1 MLTIWG
7 KKQRALCD
15 GIARRDF
22 LRVGAL
28 GLGGLTL
35 ADLLRYRAA
44 GAEAG
49 RTSNVGSH
57 RAVIMIYLCG
67 APSHQDTYD
76 LKPDAPAEYRG
87 EFRPIR
93 TNVPGID
100 ICELMPLQARIADKL
115 AIIRNMRALATDT
128 HMPDELLCGFP
139 WGPEGGPRSL
149 RMCTRPTFGS
159 VVSRLRPAN
168 GSNLP
173 PYVTLDMAVM
183 PHGYRRPLGL
193 EPAFLG
199 LAHQPFDPS
208 TTGGLANL
216 GLSDGMT
223 LERLGDRRQ
232 LLSTFDAMPRSL
244 EYSEGTLAGM
254 DRFQAQAMEI
264 VSSPRVRDAFD
275 IEREP
280 ETIRRTYGPLTRF
293 LQARRLVEAGVS
305 VVTVLAPGYWDTHGN
320 NFGTLRQLLPVLD
333 RGIFALVSDLHQRGL
348 DQDVAVV
355 VWGEYGRTPRIN
367 ANAGRDHWPQSMF
380 ALVAGGG
387 FRMGQV
393 IGATTSRAERPV
405 GAGYVP
411 QNLLATLYRHIFA
424 IDPATTLPDH
434 TGRPIYLLDER
445 ETIQELS

>member
-7 KKQRALCD
+7 KKQKPLCD

-35 ADLLRYRAA
+35 ADLLRCRAA
-44 GAEAG
+44 GAEAS
-49 RTSNVGSH
+49 RSSH
-57 RAVIMIYLCG
+57 KAVIMIYLCG

-93 TNVPGID
+93 TNVPGIN

-149 RMCTRPTFGS
+149 RMGTRPTFGS

-168 GSNLP
+168 GTNLP
-173 PYVTLDMAVM
+173 PYVTLDMGTM

-208 TTGGLANL
+208 TPGGLANL

-232 LLSTFDAMPRSL
+232 LLSTFDAMRRNL
-244 EYSEGTLAGM
+244 EYSAGTLAGM

-264 VSSPRVRDAFD
+264 VTSPRVRDAFD
-275 IEREP
+275 ISREP
-280 ETIRRTYGPLTRF
+280 ETIRRTYGPLSRF

-320 NFGTLRQLLPVLD
+320 NFGTLRQLLPMLD
-333 RGIFALVSDLHQRGL
+333 RGIYALVTDLHQRGL

-367 ANAGRDHWPQSMF
+367 ASAGRDHWPQSMF

-393 IGATTSRAERPV
+393 IGATTSRAERPI
-405 GAGYVP
+405 GPGYVP
-411 QNLLATLYRHIFA
+411 QNLLATLYREVFG
-424 IDPATTLPDH
+424 IDPATTLNDH
-434 TGRPIYLLDER
+434 TGRPVYLVEER
-445 ETIQELS
+445 EGIGELS

>member
-7 KKQRALCD
+7 EKQKALCD

-28 GLGGLTL
+28 GLGGLSL
-35 ADLLRYRAA
+35 ADLLRYRA
-44 GAEAG
+44 GCAE
-49 RTSNVGSH
+49 TSRSPH

-76 LKPDAPAEYRG
+76 LKPNAPAEYRG

-93 TNVPGID
+93 SNVSGID
-100 ICELMPLQARIADKL
+100 ICELMPRQARIADKL

-139 WGPEGGPRSL
+139 WGPEGGPASF
-149 RMCTRPTFGS
+149 RMGTRPTFGS

-168 GSNLP
+168 GTNLP
-173 PYVTLDMAVM
+173 PYVTLDMAIM

-208 TTGGLANL
+208 AAGGVANL

-232 LLSTFDAMPRSL
+232 LLTAFDGMRRSL
-244 EYSEGTLAGM
+244 EYTEGTLAGM
-254 DRFQAQAMEI
+254 DRFNAQAMEI

-275 IEREP
+275 ISREP
-280 ETIRRTYGPLTRF
+280 EMIRRAYGPLTRF

-333 RGIFALVSDLHQRGL
+333 CGIHALVSDLCQRGL
-348 DQDVAVV
+348 DQDVTVV

-367 ANAGRDHWPQSMF
+367 GNAGRDHWPQSMF

-405 GAGYVP
+405 GVGYVP
-411 QNLLATLYRHIFA
+411 QNLLATLYRHVFG
-424 IDPATTLPDH
+424 IDPATTLSDY

-445 ETIQELS
+445 QTIRELS

>member
-7 KKQRALCD
+7 KKQKPLCD
-15 GIARRDF
+15 GLSRREF

-28 GLGGLTL
+28 GIGGLSL
-35 ADLLRYRAA
+35 ANLLRHRAS
-44 GAEAG
+44 GAAPA
-49 RTSNVGSH
+49 RSSR

-67 APSHQDTYD
+67 APSHQDMYD

-87 EFRPIR
+87 EFRPMR

-100 ICELMPLQARIADKL
+100 ICELMPLQAQIADKL

-128 HMPDELLCGFP
+128 HMPEELLSGFP
-139 WGPEGGPRSL
+139 FGPEGGPRSL
-149 RMCTRPTFGS
+149 RPGTRPTFGA

-168 GSNLP
+168 GTNLP
-173 PYVTLDMAVM
+173 PYVTLDMSQM
-183 PHGYRRPLGL
+183 PHGYRRPANL

-199 LAHQPFDPS
+199 VAHQPFDPS
-208 TTGGLANL
+208 TPGGLANL
-216 GLSDGMT
+216 GLGDGMT
-223 LERLGDRRQ
+223 LERLGERRQ
-232 LLSTFDAMPRSL
+232 LLFGFDSIRREIETTAGSF
-244 EYSEGTLAGM
+244 AGM
-254 DRFQAQAMEI
+254 DRFTAQALQI
-264 VSSPRVRDAFD
+264 VTSPRVRDAFD
-275 IEREP
+275 ISKEP
-280 ETIRRTYGPLTRF
+280 EVIRRTYGPLTRF

-320 NFGTLRQLLPVLD
+320 NFRTLRQLLPVLD

-348 DQDVAVV
+348 DRDVTVV

-367 ANAGRDHWPQSMF
+367 RDAGRDHWPQAMF

-393 IGATTSRAERPV
+393 IGATSARAEHPV
-405 GAGYVP
+405 GGAYVP
-411 QNLLATLYRHIFA
+411 QNLLATLYREVFA

-445 ETIQELS
+445 ESIRELI

>member
-7 KKQRALCD
+7 KKQKPLCD
-15 GIARRDF
+15 GLSRRDF

-28 GLGGLTL
+28 GLGGLSL
-35 ADLLRYRAA
+35 ADLLRHRAH
-44 GAEAG
+44 GAEAA
-49 RTSNVGSH
+49 RSSH

-67 APSHQDTYD
+67 APSHQDMYD

-93 TNVPGID
+93 TNVPGIA

-115 AIIRNMRALATDT
+115 AIIRNLRALATDT
-128 HMPDELLCGFP
+128 HMPEELLSGFP
-139 WGPEGGPRSL
+139 FGPSGGPASL
-149 RMCTRPTFGS
+149 PPGVRPTFGS

-168 GSNLP
+168 GTNLP
-173 PYVTLDMAVM
+173 PYVALDMAVM
-183 PHGYRRPLGL
+183 PHGYRRPLAL

-208 TTGGLANL
+208 TPGGLANL
-216 GLSDGMT
+216 GLGDGMT
-223 LERLGDRRQ
+223 LERLRDRRQ
-232 LLSTFDAMPRSL
+232 LLAAFDNLRRDIETSRGAF
-244 EYSEGTLAGM
+244 AGL
-254 DRFQAQAMEI
+254 DRFTAQALEI

-275 IEREP
+275 VSREP
-280 ETIRRTYGPLTRF
+280 EAIRQSYGPLTRF

-333 RGIFALVSDLHQRGL
+333 RGIYALVSDLHQRGL

-367 ANAGRDHWPQSMF
+367 RNAGRDHWPQAMF
-380 ALVAGGG
+380 ALVVGGG

-393 IGATTSRAERPV
+393 IGATNARAEHPV
-405 GAGYVP
+405 GGAYVP
-411 QNLLATLYRHIFA
+411 QNLLATLYREVFA
-424 IDPATTLPDH
+424 IDPAATLPDH
-434 TGRPIYLLDER
+434 RGRPIYLLDQR
-445 ETIQELS
+445 ETIRELI

>member
-7 KKQRALCD
+7 KKRKPLCD
-15 GIARRDF
+15 GLTRRDF

-28 GLGGLTL
+28 GVGGLTL
-35 ADLLRYRAA
+35 ADLLRNRAR
-44 GAEAG
+44 GAEAA
-49 RTSNVGSH
+49 RSSN

-100 ICELMPLQARIADKL
+100 VCELMPLQARIADKL
-115 AIIRNMRALATDT
+115 AIIRNLRALATDT
-128 HMPDELLCGFP
+128 HMPEELLSGFP
-139 WGPEGGPRSL
+139 FGPSGGPASL
-149 RMCTRPTFGS
+149 RPGVRPAFGS
-159 VVSRLRPAN
+159 VVSRLLPAN
-168 GSNLP
+168 GTNLP

-183 PHGYRRPLGL
+183 PHGYRRPLNL

-208 TTGGLANL
+208 TPGGLANL
-216 GLSDGMT
+216 GLNDGMT
-223 LERLGDRRQ
+223 LDRLGERRQ
-232 LLSTFDAMPRSL
+232 LLSAFDGLRRDL
-244 EYSEGTLAGM
+244 EYSEGTFGGM
-254 DRFQAQAMEI
+254 DRFTTQAMEI
-264 VSSPRVRDAFD
+264 VASPRVRDAFD
-275 IEREP
+275 VSREP
-280 ETIRRTYGPLTRF
+280 EPIRSAYGPLTRF

-367 ANAGRDHWPQSMF
+367 GNAGRDHWPQAMF

-393 IGATTSRAERPV
+393 IGATTARAEHPV
-405 GAGYVP
+405 GGSYIP
-411 QNLLATLYRHIFA
+411 QNLLATLYREVFA

-445 ETIQELS
+445 ETIRELS